1 MPSVREIAEL
11 AGVSKST
18 ISLVLNNKPGVSGV
32 MRKRILSTL
41 ETLQETEAY
50 HLPISKPG
58 TYYNKLEEISVGD
71 LHPAILVFVQM
82 ACS

>member
-1 MPSVREIAEL
+1 MSSVREIAEL

-41 ETLQETEAY
+41 ETLQETE
-50 HLPISKPG
+50 
-58 TYYNKLEEISVGD
+58 KLIIFLYLSREPTITN
-71 LHPAILVFVQM
+71 
-82 ACS
+82 